1 MTMRTASELA
11 EFLGAKLNGNANL
24 RLSGVANPDAAHDS
38 DLIYMDSPRHQERV
52 TKSEA
57 LCVLVAEG
65 AELAGKTMLEV
76 QNPKLSFAKA
86 AAWLLPRPA
95 LRAEIHPTA
104 IVADTARLAAGIRVG
119 PYVVI
124 EDDVEVGAGS
134 EVGAFGFL
142 GHGSVVG
149 RDCRLHSRVTLYAG
163 AKIRDRVELHSGVVI
178 GGDGFGYVFGEGK
191 HIKFPQIGGVEI
203 GDDVEI
209 GCNSAVDRGSLD
221 STEIGAGVKIDNLV
235 QIAHNVKIGRNSIV
249 AAQVGISGSTSI
261 GENVLIGGQVGI
273 ADHCIVENG
282 AILGAQ
288 AGVPTGKTIRGGQ
301 MVWGTPARPI
311 ERFKEQYGWI
321 SRLPDLAARVRK
333 LEDAKG

>member
-11 EFLGAKLNGNANL
+11 QFLGAKLNGNANL
-24 RLSGVANPDAAHDS
+24 RLSGVANPDAAHDR

-52 TKSEA
+52 TKSGA

-65 AELAGKTMLEV
+65 TELAGKTTLEV

-86 AAWLLPRPA
+86 AAWLLPRPV

-134 EVGAFGFL
+134 EVGAFSFL
-142 GHGSVVG
+142 GHGSAVG
-149 RDCRLHSRVTLYAG
+149 RACRLHPRVTLYAG

-191 HIKFPQIGGVEI
+191 HIKFPQVGGVEI

-209 GCNSAVDRGSLD
+209 GCNSTVDRGSLD

-273 ADHCIVENG
+273 ADHCTVEDG

-288 AGVPTGKTIRGGQ
+288 AGIPTGKTIRGGQ